1 MKTKFLFWAVV
12 AAMTVTG
19 CSQNEVLETRPD
31 TNRTIGF
38 GVYTGTQTKGLVTD
52 NATNPSE
59 EGTATTNG
67 LKMTDKGFGILA
79 YQTTG
84 NYLTGGAKGTF
95 MDNVHTTWNATGG
108 SGSGVWEYSPL
119 KFWPGNSTDEL
130 SFFAYAPVC
139 KYVRYKWYHIGECY
153 ELYRSTSDL

>member
-38 GVYTGTQTKGLVTD
+38 WSVHRYADKGLVTD

-59 EGTATTNG
+59 EGQPRP
-67 LKMTDKGFGILA
+67 M
-79 YQTTG
+79 
-84 NYLTGGAKGTF
+84 
-95 MDNVHTTWNATGG
+95 V
-108 SGSGVWEYSPL
+108 
-119 KFWPGNSTDEL
+119 
-130 SFFAYAPVC
+130 
-139 KYVRYKWYHIGECY
+139 
-153 ELYRSTSDL
+153 

>member
-12 AAMTVTG
+12 AAVAVTG

-52 NATNPSE
+52 NATDPSE
-59 EGTATTNG
+59 GGTATTNG

-84 NYLTGGAKGTF
+84 NYSTGGAKGTF
-95 MDNVHTTWNATGG
+95 MDNVHTTW
-108 SGSGVWEYSPL
+108 V
-119 KFWPGNSTDEL
+119 
-130 SFFAYAPVC
+130 
-139 KYVRYKWYHIGECY
+139 
-153 ELYRSTSDL
+153 